1 MSLDE
6 VYNTEIADAPLS
18 EMTIADLAAIMLMK
32 PVSAK
37 PWLNEIIKQTK
48 SEI

>member
-1 MSLDE
+1 
-6 VYNTEIADAPLS
+6 
-18 EMTIADLAAIMLMK
+18 MTILDFASIMLMK

-37 PWLNEIIKQTK
+37 PWLNDLIKQTK